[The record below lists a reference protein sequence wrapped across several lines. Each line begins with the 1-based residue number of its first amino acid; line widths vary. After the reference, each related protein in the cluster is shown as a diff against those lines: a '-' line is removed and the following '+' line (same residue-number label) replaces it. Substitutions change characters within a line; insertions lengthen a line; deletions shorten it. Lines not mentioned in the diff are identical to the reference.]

1 MRDKLLWVVGGL
13 PAAELLSR
21 GRGADSAALLFDA
34 EAVRA
39 WREQERAAEAVE
51 MAAGTC
57 SRRVEAAGRCSEAA
71 RRTLGQG
78 TAATAMKGAAP
89 LFFSRGRKEMK
100 AGVVLQY
107 FEIPGA

>member
-1 MRDKLLWVVGGL
+1 MR
-13 PAAELLSR
+13 AAEWQARSEGVGSAVLL
-21 GRGADSAALLFDA
+21 LDA
-34 EAVRA
+34 EAARA
-39 WREQERAAEAVE
+39 WREQERVAEAVE